1 MRFIRD
7 LKIGHKFLL
16 IAALAAFFCTPPTL
30 LLLRSEFRLL
40 AKANAERTGVAP
52 VGALLDTIRLTQVH
66 RGISTNWLG
75 GNEAVQA
82 SRVSRAAELDRSM
95 AAMLAATAVYPGGQ
109 LAGRRAAVQQQ
120 WQTLHDQVATRAL
133 DAQTGYQRHTALV
146 AEELRLL
153 ADVADRSQ
161 LMLDPEASSYYLV
174 AAVVETLPRLSEQMG
189 QSRALGAL
197 YLKRGAMTPTEK
209 GSLEAGLTQLSQF
222 AVDNERYLRN
232 AAEADPAL
240 FAPLAATRQA
250 AEQSVTAAIALVRT
264 KLLDA
269 AALDTPPLAYFN
281 TLTGYIDDQFRLI
294 DASFATLSRQLDAR
308 VSASRTVL
316 SLLLV
321 SGLSALTLASCLVV
335 ILSRSTGRTVAAA
348 QAAAEALA
356 RGDLDHHV
364 HSDARDEI
372 GRMAS
377 TLGQAMQHLAGM
389 VREVKSTGDSVSTA
403 SAQIAAANGDLSAR
417 TEQTAANLE
426 QAASAME
433 QLRATVRNNAEAAQ
447 QATHLASESSQVA
460 ASGGAL
466 VGQVVSTMQEISE
479 RSGKIADIVGV
490 IDGIAFQTNILALN
504 AAVEAARAGEQG
516 RGFAVVAA
524 EVRSLAARSSMAARE
539 IKSII
544 GHSVAQIGEGSAQV
558 ESAGLKMQ
566 EIVGSVQGVSHI
578 IEDIRQAAN
587 AQFEGI
593 HRISHAMA
601 TMDQATQENAA
612 MVEQSTVGTRGLSD
626 EVGQLRSALQ
636 AFKLADNPAMQRPF
650 AAA

>member
-524 EVRSLAARSSMAARE
+524 EVRSLAQRSAGAARE
-539 IKSII
+539 IKTLI
-544 GHSVAQIGEGSAQV
+544 GSSVAAVHSGAELVGQAQQTMVQIVDQAHQVSVLVGAIGIASAEQSDGIAQV
-558 ESAGLKMQ
+558 NQA
-566 EIVGSVQGVSHI
+566 VSLL
-578 IEDIRQAAN
+578 
-587 AQFEGI
+587 
-593 HRISHAMA
+593 
-601 TMDQATQENAA
+601 DQATQQNAA
-612 MVEQSTVGTRGLSD
+612 LVEES
-626 EVGQLRSALQ
+626 
-636 AFKLADNPAMQRPF
+636 
-650 AAA
+650 AAAADSLQQQAVRLVQAVSRFRV